1 LQQFRAKNRLDAAAL
16 GKIVLARCLSQHLRA
31 YQRTIEIIEDSPR
44 FQSASWVTCGLL
56 AGASVEQSPSAS
68 CLPASSLGRFVADNN
83 RPTFIYRASALV
95 REYRFDEASLD
106 RLRALDTHA
115 DDDIALLHRLRLVN
129 SRNRLTH
136 ALMTALLDMQR
147 KFLVTGD
154 PLALA
159 PLTQAGLSSLLTA
172 SADLP
177 MVADPG
183 RISRLVRS
191 LAFTLPN
198 GRTLPLASLLPGE
211 RQVHC
216 HRIDFLIKREKKM
229 LLAGKIG
236 RPWSDAQLAAL
247 LERQYGVT
255 LSRRSIAAIRHQL
268 AIPDSRRRA
277 AGEDYQSAT
286 EGFSPLLPMSLP
298 AVAMQIPPHPGVYE
312 IRAPSWSPGG
322 AEGRCNGEAPGGDRN
337 PVVYIGSTRDL
348 RKRLSDH
355 LRGSSG
361 NIQLSAYLAGGR
373 AKVRFRTVQ
382 QQWRLLER
390 HLYRMYCETF
400 GVPPA
405 CNRMSP

>member
-1 LQQFRAKNRLDAAAL
+1 MPFKINRPDAAVL
-16 GKIVLARCLSQHLRA
+16 GKIVLARCLSQPLRA
-31 YQRTIEIIEDSPR
+31 YQRTIETIEGSPR
-44 FQSASWVTCGLL
+44 YQSASWVTCGLL
-56 AGASVEQSPSAS
+56 AGANVEQSPSAS
-68 CLPASSLGRFVADNN
+68 FFPTSSLGRFVADND
-83 RPTFIYRASALV
+83 RPSFIYRASAFA
-95 REYRFDEASLD
+95 REYRFDEAALD
-106 RLRALDTHA
+106 RLRAFDTHP
-115 DDDIALLHRLRLVN
+115 DGDIALLHRLRLVN

-147 KFLVTGD
+147 DFLVTGY

-159 PLTQAGLSSLLTA
+159 PLTQAGVSRFLTA
-172 SADLP
+172 CASLP

-183 RISRLVRS
+183 RISRLVRR
-191 LAFTLPN
+191 LACTLPD

-216 HRIDFLIKREKKM
+216 HRIEFMVKEERNL
-229 LLAGKIG
+229 LLAGEIG

-247 LERQYGVT
+247 LERQYGAT

-298 AVAMQIPPHPGVYE
+298 ALAMQVPPQPGVYE
-312 IRAPSWSPGG
+312 IRAPHCPQGG
-322 AEGRCNGEAPGGDRN
+322 AEDRCNAEPISIDRT

-355 LRGSSG
+355 LRGGSG
-361 NIQLSAYLAGGR
+361 NIQLSACLAGGR

-390 HLYRMYCETF
+390 HLYRMFCETF
-400 GVPPA
+400 GAPPA